1 MAFCGRCSTELFF
14 CGFFLIRVRFA
25 EMGGIRVSFSG
36 MGSQKAVAQ
45 KTVAN
50 RVACTGVGL
59 HSGADIRLALLPAS
73 PNSGIVFWRR
83 DLGEQGDPRA
93 MIPARYDH
101 AAETPLCTTIA
112 NEHGASVATIEHL
125 MAALAGCEIDNVVVE
140 IDGPEVPAM
149 DGSAEPFVFLIEM
162 AGVMHQAAERR
173 YLRILSDIELTDG
186 ERRVSL
192 RPYEGFSLSFD
203 IAFTAG
209 AIGEQSC
216 TLDFTDGTFKTEL
229 ARARTFCMAGE
240 IEMMKSNGLAR
251 GGSLDNA
258 VVVDGDAVINPEG
271 FRLPDECVRH
281 KALDAFGDLYLCGG
295 PIIGAYHGVRS
306 GHALNNR
313 LLRHL
318 MGQEDAWCWVTAS
331 QDAAVLAEKMP
342 ALSALGTGKLAV
354 H

>member
-1 MAFCGRCSTELFF
+1 
-14 CGFFLIRVRFA
+14 
-25 EMGGIRVSFSG
+25 MGGIRVSFSG
-36 MGSQKAVAQ
+36 KISPKTVAQ

-59 HSGADIRLALLPAS
+59 HSGADIRLALLPAA

-83 DLGEQGDPRA
+83 DLGEQDDPRA
-93 MIPARYDH
+93 IIPARYDH

-112 NEHGASVATIEHL
+112 NEYGASVATIEHL
-125 MAALAGCEIDNVVVE
+125 MAAFAGCEIDNVIVE
-140 IDGPEVPAM
+140 INGPEVPAM

-162 AGVMHQAAERR
+162 AGVLQQAAERR
-173 YLRILSDIELTDG
+173 YLRILRDVELTDG
-186 ERRVSL
+186 EKKVSL

-203 IAFTAG
+203 IAFSAA
-209 AIGEQSC
+209 AIGEQNC
-216 TLDFTDGTFKTEL
+216 TLDFTEGTFKTEL

-251 GGSLDNA
+251 GGSLSNA

-318 MGQEDAWCWVTAS
+318 MSQEDAWCWVTAS
-331 QDAAVLAEKMP
+331 QDAAVLAKRLYT
-342 ALSALGTGKLAV
+342 ATSAGAGKLAA